1 MKWLCQF
8 LNIPAGKQISWGES
22 VSTFRVLS
30 LIVAAF
36 TEAALQIRE
45 LFSIRPL
52 FSALTI

>member
-1 MKWLCQF
+1 MVMPVLEYT
-8 LNIPAGKQISWGES
+8 SWKANKLGRVS
-22 VSTFRVLS
+22 VYIQSFVS

-52 FSALTI
+52 FSVLTI

>member
-1 MKWLCQF
+1 MLEYTSCKANKL
-8 LNIPAGKQISWGES
+8 GRVS
-22 VSTFRVLS
+22 VYTQSFEPLVVT
-30 LIVAAF
+30 AF

>member
-1 MKWLCQF
+1 MLEYTSCKANEL
-8 LNIPAGKQISWGES
+8 GRVS
-22 VSTFRVLS
+22 VCTQSSVP

-52 FSALTI
+52 FSVLTT